1 MYIIVDDVTEE
12 KPSPNASKGYYH
24 IGFCAVLKIMLSI
37 FVKIRK
43 CLFGDLNL
51 PGELLERQ
59 SHVHRVGLGDT
70 TIAGGI

>member
-1 MYIIVDDVTEE
+1 MMYVIGE
-12 KPSPNASKGYYH
+12 KFSPNASEGCFL